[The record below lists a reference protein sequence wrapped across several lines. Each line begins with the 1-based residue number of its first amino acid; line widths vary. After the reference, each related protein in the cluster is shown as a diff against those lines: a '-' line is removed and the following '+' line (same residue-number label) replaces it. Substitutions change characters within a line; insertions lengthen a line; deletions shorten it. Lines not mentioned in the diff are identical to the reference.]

1 MNGKYVGVVLSSA
14 IVLGFAGSGCD
25 RSASEPVCGDVP
37 VKAQEAVKVESAA
50 VKDAESAPAAEA
62 PAWLGEFFGDKLVK
76 ADGSE
81 VSPDTLAGKT
91 VGIYFSAHWCPPCRG
106 FTPVLVKT
114 YNELAAA
121 GKPFELVFVS
131 SDQSEGKMF
140 NYMTE
145 TKMPWK
151 ALPFG
156 SDKKEVL
163 SGKYGVRGIP
173 TLVIVDKDGKTLSKN
188 ARGEV
193 TSKGAAAFDGWK

>member
-1 MNGKYVGVVLSSA
+1 MKFLRMNAVLSLILVFGIICTA
-14 IVLGFAGSGCD
+14 CG
-25 RSASEPVCGDVP
+25 RSTTPAADKPDTE
-37 VKAQEAVKVESAA
+37 KAKPEAVQGAA
-50 VKDAESAPAAEA
+50 ETEVQTSAAEA

-81 VSPDTLAGKT
+81 VSPNELAGKT

-131 SDQSEGKMF
+131 SDQTEGKMF

-156 SDKKEVL
+156 SDKKDFL
-163 SGKYGVRGIP
+163 AGKYGVRGIP
-173 TLVIVDKDGKTLSKN
+173 TLVIVDKDGKTISKT
-188 ARGEV
+188 ARGDV
-193 TSKGAAAFDGWK
+193 VSKGAAALDGWK